1 MRRVSRVSDETDV
14 TTGTQ
19 CANCAAPLTGPFCAQ
34 CGQAARDFHRP
45 FSTLLSEGVGEILS
59 LDTRLIRTVR
69 PLLFRPGQVT
79 KEYLAGHRV
88 AHVSPLRAYL
98 VAALVFFGLFNVF
111 TVTAP
116 PVYVFIAGS
125 AEEARVKAQEA
136 PGTRVTIGLPEHVW
150 FGDQKFQEV
159 SERARANPEAFAR
172 TSYRYIQTAFFLFV
186 PISALI
192 LELFYRK
199 QGYYVDHLVFAL
211 YQHAFLFL
219 NFTLWFLLGRLGL
232 PGLATLS
239 LHGVIALWLLAA
251 LPIAL
256 RRVHGG
262 SWRATILKSIGLFL
276 LYSVGLFF
284 FGMVFVLY
292 MAVVTF

>member
-1 MRRVSRVSDETDV
+1 MSQVFGEAEV

-19 CANCAAPLTGPFCAQ
+19 CANCAAALTGPFCAQ
-34 CGQAARDFHRP
+34 CGQAAREFHRP
-45 FSTLLSEGVGEILS
+45 FSTLLSEGLGEILS

-69 PLLFRPGQVT
+69 PLLFTPGQVT
-79 KEYLAGHRV
+79 REYLAGHRV

-125 AEEARVKAQEA
+125 AEEAEAKAA
-136 PGTRVTIGLPEHVW
+136 RSPSGSKITIGLPEHVW

-159 SERARANPEAFAR
+159 SKRARANPDAFAR
-172 TSYRYIQTAFFLFV
+172 TSYQYIQTAFFLFV

-199 QGYYVDHLVFAL
+199 QGYYIEHLVFAL

-219 NFTLWFLLGRLGL
+219 NFTLWFLIGRLGL
-232 PGLATLS
+232 PGLAAWS
-239 LHGVIALWLLAA
+239 LRSVIAWWLLAA
-251 LPIAL
+251 LAIAV
-256 RRVHGG
+256 RRVYGG
-262 SWRATILKSIGLFL
+262 SWLATILKSFGLFL
-276 LYSVGLFF
+276 VYSIGFFF

>member
-1 MRRVSRVSDETDV
+1 MSRVSADV

-34 CGQAARDFHRP
+34 CGQGARDFHRP
-45 FSTLLSEGVGEILS
+45 FSTLLSEGVGELLS

-69 PLLFRPGQVT
+69 PLLFTPGHVT

-88 AHVSPLRAYL
+88 ALVSPLRAYL

-111 TVTAP
+111 TVAAP

-125 AEEARVKAQEA
+125 AEEAEAKAERS
-136 PGTRVTIGLPEHVW
+136 PSGSKVTIGLPEHVW

-159 SERARANPEAFAR
+159 SARARAHPDAFAR
-172 TSYRYIQTAFFLFV
+172 TSYQYIQTAFFLFV

-199 QGYYVDHLVFAL
+199 QGYYIEHLVFAL

-219 NFTLWFLLGRLGL
+219 NFTVWFLIGRLGL
-232 PGLATLS
+232 PGLAALS
-239 LHGVIALWLLAA
+239 LRSVIALWLLAA

-256 RRVHGG
+256 RRVYGG
-262 SWRATILKSIGLFL
+262 SWLATILKSIGLFL
-276 LYSVGLFF
+276 MYSVGFFF

>member
-1 MRRVSRVSDETDV
+1 MSGEAVAATAA
-14 TTGTQ
+14 Q
-19 CANCAAPLTGPFCAQ
+19 CANCAAPLAGPFCAQ
-34 CGQAARDFHRP
+34 CGQSARDFHRP
-45 FSTLLSEGVGEILS
+45 FWTLLSEGLGEILS

-69 PLLFRPGQVT
+69 PLLFTPGQVT

-98 VAALVFFGLFNVF
+98 VSALVFFGLFNVF

-125 AEEARVKAQEA
+125 AEEAEAKAA
-136 PGTRVTIGLPEHVW
+136 RSPGGSKVTIGLPAHVW

-159 SERARANPEAFAR
+159 SARARANPDAFAR
-172 TSYRYIQTAFFLFV
+172 TSYRYIQTAFLLFV
-186 PISALI
+186 PMSALI

-199 QGYYVDHLVFAL
+199 QGYYIDHLVFAL
-211 YQHAFLFL
+211 YQHAFLFFS
-219 NFTLWFLLGRLGL
+219 FTLWFLAGRPGL

-239 LHGVIALWLLAA
+239 LRGVIALWLLAA

-256 RRVHGG
+256 RRVYGG
-262 SWRATILKSIGLFL
+262 SWPRTLLK
-276 LYSVGLFF
+276 SVGLFLMYSVGFVF
-284 FGMVFVLY
+284 FGMVFVVY